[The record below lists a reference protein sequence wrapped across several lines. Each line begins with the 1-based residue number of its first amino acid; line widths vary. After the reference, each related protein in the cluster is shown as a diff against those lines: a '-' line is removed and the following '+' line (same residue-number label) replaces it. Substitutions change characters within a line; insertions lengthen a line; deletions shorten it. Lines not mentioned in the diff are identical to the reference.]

1 MPIDNAGLTA
11 DLTAAFGD
19 LSGRTAAEGAQ
30 AVANAIDSNHTDGA
44 TGTADALGTTGAD
57 VDIGAAAPP
66 SAGQVLTAVDAT
78 HATWQTPAGGGAA
91 DALATSGADV
101 DVGAA
106 APPSAGQVLTA
117 TGATTATWQTPAAAP
132 SPSGT
137 VTAETAYGQASS
149 AGAASTYSRGDH
161 THGTPSLSSATPAAL
176 GSASAGVATTPSRG
190 DHVHAMP
197 SAADVGAYYAGGT
210 DVAVADGG
218 TGASTASDARTNL
231 GLGSIAT
238 ETATAG
244 GDLAGTWPSPTVT
257 QARGLRETAGPTTL
271 TMGSVSDGQ
280 YLKREGS
287 TIIGVTLAIV
297 VGMRPTGGLD
307 IPLTAGDQHV
317 DVGGGGVTAHIN
329 ASVP

>member
-210 DVAVADGG
+210 DVAIADGG
-218 TGASTASDARTNL
+218 TGASTAAGARAAL
-231 GLGSIAT
+231 GLVIGTDVQAHDAQLAALAAT
-238 ETATAG
+238 TPTAG
-244 GDLAGTWPSPTVT
+244 SLHTWDSAT
-257 QARGLRETAGPTTL
+257 
-271 TMGSVSDGQ
+271 S
-280 YLKREGS
+280 
-287 TIIGVTLAIV
+287 
-297 VGMRPTGGLD
+297 
-307 IPLTAGDQHV
+307 
-317 DVGGGGVTAHIN
+317 
-329 ASVP
+329 ASVLAAGAEGASLTIVNGVPAWVALGVASAIQLSGGTDTPLPADASFVDAADGNAEAFLSFQVP